1 MRVVER
7 DSARDGKPFYFSTVR
22 KEDDNVEHQWCYRF
36 STYKEALDTAKHL
49 TQSGQ
54 YWRIFINE
62 ERLIVG
68 GQSHVD
74 Q

>member
-22 KEDDNVEHQWCYRF
+22 KEDDNVEHQWYYRF
-36 STYKEALDTAKHL
+36 STYKEALETAKHL

-62 ERLIVG
+62 ERLIVEG
-68 GQSHVD
+68 IK
-74 Q
+74 